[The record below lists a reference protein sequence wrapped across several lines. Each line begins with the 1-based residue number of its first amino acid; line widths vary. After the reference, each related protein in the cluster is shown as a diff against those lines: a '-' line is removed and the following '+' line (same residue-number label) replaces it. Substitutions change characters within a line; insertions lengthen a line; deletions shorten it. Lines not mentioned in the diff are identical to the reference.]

1 MPGACFVTASGTEI
15 GKTFVTC
22 RLVEGLIAAGRPAAA
37 VKPVLSG
44 WDPQD
49 PASDARLLVAAQR
62 DGPWRPAVAD
72 VSPWRFT
79 APLSPHV
86 AARREGREIVPD
98 ELLSW
103 CRRCLAAG
111 HDPVLIEGVGGAFVP
126 LAAGLTVADWIAGL
140 ELPALLV
147 VDSRLGALSHG
158 IAAFTALRS
167 RGIRV
172 LGVVVSQSPDEPMPF
187 AETVESFAGFIDA
200 PLFAL
205 PRIPSSAH
213 PAAARALA
221 AWYGALEAG
230 TARAV
235 TAPSLC

>member
-1 MPGACFVTASGTEI
+1 MPGGCFITASGTEI

-22 RLVEGLIAAGRPAAA
+22 RLVEGLIEGGHSAAA

-44 WDPQD
+44 WHPED
-49 PASDARLLVAAQR
+49 PASDARLLVDAQR
-62 DGPWRPAVAD
+62 AGSWRPAVEE
-72 VSPWRFT
+72 VSPWRFA

-86 AARREGREIVPD
+86 AARREGSEIVPE
-98 ELLSW
+98 ELLAW
-103 CRRCLAAG
+103 CRRKLAAG
-111 HDPVLIEGVGGAFVP
+111 HDPLLIEGVGGAFVP
-126 LAAGLTVADWIAGL
+126 LTAGFTVADWIVAL
-140 ELPALLV
+140 ALPALLV

-158 IAAFTALRS
+158 IAAFAALQC
-167 RGIRV
+167 RGVRV
-172 LGVVVSQSPDEPMPF
+172 LGVVVSQSADEPMPF

-205 PRIPSSAH
+205 PRIPSSAY

-230 TARAV
+230 TAARV